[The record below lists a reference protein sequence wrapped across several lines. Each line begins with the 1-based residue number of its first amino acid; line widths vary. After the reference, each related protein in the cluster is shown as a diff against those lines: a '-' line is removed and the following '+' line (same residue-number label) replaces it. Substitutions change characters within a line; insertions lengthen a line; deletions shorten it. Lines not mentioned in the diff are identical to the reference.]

1 MTMRSF
7 LVAVVCSGLVAC
19 GSDPE
24 PDDPDGA
31 PPIDARVDAPPD
43 PTVVETRTVRIGPLT
58 IPAGEEQTVCIV
70 VDLGNEVPR
79 MIRRVSST
87 LTEGTHHVIATK
99 SAAAP
104 TAAPSPCGPFA
115 GGSLDSAVL
124 TIAQQ
129 SNASLSYPDGAGLPI
144 TAHQSIHLEMH
155 YVNASDELMMI
166 GGTVD
171 LDLAADNADLRP
183 VALLFTGNASLNI
196 PAGGTTSVTSF
207 HSLDPG
213 VQLFATTAHTH
224 QWGTRATVELA
235 EGSAGAAISLLHD
248 STNWAER
255 PLDNFAPITI
265 GAGQGLRLTCNF
277 FNQSAQDVGFGLSAN
292 DEMCFVWA
300 HLTNPLPQ

>member
-1 MTMRSF
+1 MTMRSS
-7 LVAVVCSGLVAC
+7 LLALILLAAC
-19 GSDPE
+19 GSDPGG
-24 PDDPDGA
+24 DTPDG
-31 PPIDARVDAPPD
+31 PPPADARTDAPPD
-43 PTVVETRTVRIGPLT
+43 LTVVETRSARIGPLA

-70 VDLGNEVPR
+70 VDLGNEEPR

-99 SAAAP
+99 SVAAP
-104 TAAPSPCGPFA
+104 TAAPEPCGPFA
-115 GGSLDSAVL
+115 GGAVDSAVL

-155 YVNASDELMMI
+155 YVNASDQPMMI

-183 VALLFTGNASLNI
+183 VALLFTGNPSLNI
-196 PAGGTTSVTSF
+196 PAGGMTTVTSF
-207 HSLDPG
+207 HSLEPG

-224 QWGTRATVELA
+224 QWGTRATVELT
-235 EGSAGAAISLLHD
+235 GGTGGLLHD

-265 GAGQGLRLTCNF
+265 GAGQGLQLTCNF
-277 FNQSAQDVGFGLSAN
+277 FNQSGQDVHFGLSAN

-300 HLTNPLPQ
+300 HLVNPLPQ